1 MDLSKKTSST
11 STQIISD
18 LQDYK
23 RPFDLSKT
31 DFKQIVDNVFITTN
45 VTDAVK
51 VQVIVREDMVLFT
64 DATYLRRPLTN
75 LISNAIQAMPNGGKM
90 IVEAS

>member
-1 MDLSKKTSST
+1 MTCKITRNLLISK
-11 STQIISD
+11 
-18 LQDYK
+18 
-23 RPFDLSKT
+23 LSKT
-31 DFKQIVDNVFITTN
+31 DFKQIVDNVFIATN

-51 VQVIVREDMVLFT
+51 VQVIVREDIVLFT

-75 LISNAIQAMPNGGKM
+75 LINNAIQVMPNCGKL